1 MKSGGFD
8 FVRALAHLS
17 IGCEGECTQSIGRN
31 LDISH
36 AIAREAR
43 QRTRRR
49 SFLALDNERCWNRDA
64 RRGLREQNVFENF
77 LPREIPARRLAGSS
91 GNDGYCRL
99 GLIHAVLVRAA
110 STTVM
115 VDVQHLNAAAAD

>member
-43 QRTRRR
+43 QRTRWR
-49 SFLALDNERCWNRDA
+49 SLLALDNERCWSRDA
-64 RRGLREQNVFENF
+64 RRGLREQNVFENV
-77 LPREIPARRLAGSS
+77 LPREIPALRLAGSS
-91 GNDGYCRL
+91 GYDGYCRL
-99 GLIHAVLVRAA
+99 GVIHPVHVRAA
-110 STTVM
+110 CAAVM
-115 VDVQHLNAAAAD
+115 VDVQHINAAAAD